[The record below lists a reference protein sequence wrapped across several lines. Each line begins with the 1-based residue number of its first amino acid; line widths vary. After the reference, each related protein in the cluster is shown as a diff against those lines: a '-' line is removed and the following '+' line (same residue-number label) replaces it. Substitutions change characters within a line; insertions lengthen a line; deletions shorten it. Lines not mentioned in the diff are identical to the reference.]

1 MTEAILTTAMNNI
14 ETTLSP
20 DGSTIRIFIP
30 ARLGR
35 HAGRKTILSPEGGPV
50 NRDRTESF
58 DATLVNALVRAHKW
72 NRWLDQGN
80 YADIKELAAAE
91 GITSPNYASRIL
103 RLVLLAPDIQEA
115 ILFGEQPAGLTLSQL
130 MDGAT
135 TPACRIGVLSVI
147 GTITD
152 WEIETCRHPKV

>member
-1 MTEAILTTAMNNI
+1 MTKATAAV

-20 DGSTIRIFIP
+20 DSSTIRIFIP

-35 HAGRKTILSPEGGPV
+35 HAGRKLILSPEGGPV
-50 NRDRTESF
+50 NRDRTENF

-72 NRWLDQGN
+72 NRWLEQGR

-91 GITSPNYASRIL
+91 GITSPSYASRIL

-115 ILFGEQPAGLTLSQL
+115 ILFGEQPSGLSLSQL
-130 MDGAT
+130 MGGT
-135 TPACRIGVLSVI
+135 TMM
-147 GTITD
+147 
-152 WEIETCRHPKV
+152 W

>member
-1 MTEAILTTAMNNI
+1 MTKDTAAA

-35 HAGRKTILSPEGGPV
+35 HAGRKLILSPDGGPV

-72 NRWLDQGN
+72 NRWLEQGR
-80 YADIKELAAAE
+80 YPDIKELAAAA
-91 GITSPNYASRIL
+91 GISSPSYASRIL
-103 RLVLLAPDIQEA
+103 RLVLLAPDVQEA
-115 ILFGEQPAGLTLSQL
+115 ILLGEQPSELTLRQL
-130 MDGAT
+130 MDGV
-135 TPACRIGVLSVI
+135 GLV
-147 GTITD
+147 
-152 WEIETCRHPKV
+152 W

>member
-1 MTEAILTTAMNNI
+1 MTRELTKATAAA
-14 ETTLSP
+14 ETTVSP

-35 HAGRKTILSPEGGPV
+35 HAGRKLILSPEGGPV

-72 NRWLDQGN
+72 NRWLEQER

-91 GITSPNYASRIL
+91 GITSPSYASRIL

-115 ILFGEQPAGLTLSQL
+115 ILFGEQPGALTLSQL
-130 MDGAT
+130 MEGT
-135 TPACRIGVLSVI
+135 TMM
-147 GTITD
+147 
-152 WEIETCRHPKV
+152 W

>member
-1 MTEAILTTAMNNI
+1 MTTTLTRGSTTA

-35 HAGRKTILSPEGGPV
+35 HAGRKLILSPEGQPV

-58 DATLVNALVRAHKW
+58 DATLVNALVRAHRW
-72 NRWLDQGN
+72 NRWLEQGR

-91 GITSPNYASRIL
+91 GITSPSYASRIL
-103 RLVLLAPDIQEA
+103 RLVLLAPDIQAA
-115 ILFGEQPAGLTLSQL
+115 ILLGEQPGSLMLSQL
-130 MDGAT
+130 MDGVRLVWQEPT
-135 TPACRIGVLSVI
+135 GVS
-147 GTITD
+147 
-152 WEIETCRHPKV
+152 